1 MRRQFWCDFCAK
13 FLTGRVWPE
22 ERCPPVAGS
31 NPVSPIGRERF
42 GDNNPLSTPLVKG
55 ATIHLTFKIGFIEN

>member
-1 MRRQFWCDFCAK
+1 MDPM
-13 FLTGRVWPE
+13 LITGGQGA
-22 ERCPPVAGS
+22 AGS